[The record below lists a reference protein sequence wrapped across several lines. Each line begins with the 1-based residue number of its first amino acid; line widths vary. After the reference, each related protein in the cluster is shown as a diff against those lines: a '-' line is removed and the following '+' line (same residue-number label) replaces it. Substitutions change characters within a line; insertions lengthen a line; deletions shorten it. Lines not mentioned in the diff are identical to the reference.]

1 MNCTAVQALGSE
13 SLRSYSCQGFF
24 FYCFVLHS
32 ALYFRMC
39 VAVVVYNETKSDLH
53 KGFQKLNLSSRVIL
67 LSLLPSQ
74 EYNRASEL

>member
-1 MNCTAVQALGSE
+1 
-13 SLRSYSCQGFF
+13 
-24 FYCFVLHS
+24 
-32 ALYFRMC
+32 MC